1 MTAYEKRDFMYLQ
14 KIGEG
19 YTSDELL
26 DFISSCDKVFL
37 YGTGVVAYRIAE
49 LLKSKKFSWTGFVVT
64 RREEA
69 VTEFIDHPVYC
80 IDDIVLKREDG
91 IVLAVAE
98 KSQDEIFTKLK
109 EIESPAKIYAQKL
122 FSRKIVIPKGYLNG
136 VDKKHGFF
144 ANFQELNNWGE
155 KFNTDKCHKVHDYLR
170 KYELFL
176 QLYKDKEF
184 TLLELGVF
192 HGESLATWGGKNS
205 QEGYFSQARVIG
217 VDINSKCVEN
227 VKCQEIVIKD
237 LGEKNNIGSLREYN
251 PSVIVDDASHYCS
264 HQIMAIVELWDVL
277 PSGGIY
283 IMEDIETSFTHMG
296 YVGFDDAV
304 ITAYDFCQA
313 IAESTTSGG
322 ALREI
327 IPLKR
332 EIEHIASQID
342 MISFIHGSC
351 IMVKK

>member
-1 MTAYEKRDFMYLQ
+1 M
-14 KIGEG
+14 
-19 YTSDELL
+19 
-26 DFISSCDKVFL
+26 
-37 YGTGVVAYRIAE
+37 
-49 LLKSKKFSWTGFVVT
+49 
-64 RREEA
+64 
-69 VTEFIDHPVYC
+69 
-80 IDDIVLKREDG
+80 
-91 IVLAVAE
+91 
-98 KSQDEIFTKLK
+98 
-109 EIESPAKIYAQKL
+109 
-122 FSRKIVIPKGYLNG
+122 
-136 VDKKHGFF
+136 
-144 ANFQELNNWGE
+144 
-155 KFNTDKCHKVHDYLR
+155 HDYLR

-322 ALREI
+322 VLREI